1 MGYTK
6 TTAVLLAVSVFL
18 AGCGGS
24 TGSATSGAGVTASGQ
39 EQASGQQDTG
49 QQDTG
54 QQASGQQDAGRQ
66 DTGQQ
71 AETASPYRDRNPDTK
86 TPISEENYSDRE
98 KQNLNEL
105 ETTLAE
111 DSERLVY
118 SGNYITNI
126 YDDFAWKSEADIFP
140 AKLDLRIR
148 GTVTPVKSQ
157 APWSSCWSFGTMAAS
172 ETSLLNTL
180 GLTAEEYESKY
191 GAPMDLSEKHLAW
204 FSKTALPDADAYP
217 EGQYPYEPEQAG
229 EGSHP
234 VDEEA
239 MSRYNFGGTFSLA
252 TSMLTSGVG
261 VVDESIAP
269 YTDSEGG
276 LDASGDWSLP
286 EELRFTQSYE
296 LKEANVL
303 PAPAY
308 WGSDEYVYREAATEM
323 IKSELQ
329 KGRAVGICYYAVKSM
344 PRMNRDDIQALIQKD
359 YADKTDISEEDKMTR
374 FELMYRLRDSA
385 GMTDEEVM
393 HIAEVACRLSDVE
406 DGTYDLKGMTRDQLN
421 LLVKTTRFG
430 SPIEYIE
437 SYEAAFK
444 AAYEKGYLNEFEAE
458 DGTAVTAHYT
468 SQSEWPNHTVTI
480 VGWDDTI
487 PVSYFTEGQQPPAPG
502 AWIVKNSWGSNWG
515 MDGYFY
521 ISYYDQT
528 LSNPQSFEYVKPED
542 NEPEELEILE
552 HDLMPNELI
561 SSTLYDEP
569 VYEAGVYEVETDSI
583 LQYVSA
589 MTGMLD
595 TEVTAE
601 VYLLGNDAKIPT
613 DGILLETVSGTFKYA
628 GYHRMTLPNNLSVP
642 KGAVI
647 SIVVLQRVATEEGR
661 KYALVNTSSL
671 GKKGTEKIEKEFG
684 VRAREY
690 CEGRV
695 APGESYVSF
704 VGGRWI
710 DWSNEVAKLAT
721 LEGCENIA
729 YDNLPIKGYS
739 YPRSEVE
746 ALHDFSRKV
755 QTAEGEAAICPECG
769 YVILEVK

>member
-1 MGYTK
+1 MRHTK
-6 TTAVLLAVSVFL
+6 TTAVLLAFSVFL

-24 TGSATSGAGVTASGQ
+24 TGSTTSGAGATASGQ
-39 EQASGQQDTG
+39 QSSEHQAAEQPS
-49 QQDTG
+49 
-54 QQASGQQDAGRQ
+54 SE
-66 DTGQQ
+66 QQ
-71 AETASPYRDRNPDTK
+71 AETASPDRDRNTDAQ
-86 TPISEENYSDRE
+86 TPIPEENYSDRE

-140 AKLDLRIR
+140 AKLDLRGR
-148 GTVTPVKSQ
+148 GTVTPVKDQ
-157 APWSSCWSFGTMAAS
+157 TPWGSCWSFGTMAAS

-204 FSKTALPDADAYP
+204 FSKTALPDVDAYP
-217 EGQYPYEPEQAG
+217 ERQYPYEPEQAG

-234 VDEEA
+234 IDESA
-239 MSRYNFGGTFSLA
+239 TSRYNFGGTFSLA
-252 TSMLTSGVG
+252 TSMLASGVG

-276 LDASGDWSLP
+276 LNAVGDWSLP

-329 KGRAVGICYYAVKSM
+329 KGRAVGICYYAVKTL
-344 PRMNRDDIQALIQKD
+344 PKMNRDDIQALIQRD

-374 FELMYRLRDSA
+374 FELMYGLRDPA

-406 DGTYDLKGMTRDQLN
+406 DGTYDLKGMTREQLN
-421 LLVKTTRFG
+421 LLAKTTKFG
-430 SPIEYIE
+430 NPIEYIE
-437 SYEAAFK
+437 RYEAAMK
-444 AAYEKGYLNEFEAE
+444 ASYEKGYLNEFEAE
-458 DGTAVTAHYT
+458 DGTTVTAHYT
-468 SQSEWPNHTVTI
+468 NQSEWPNHVVTI

-487 PVSYFTEGQQPPAPG
+487 PVSYFTKGQQPPAPG
-502 AWIVKNSWGSNWG
+502 AWIVKNSWGSKWG

-528 LSNPQSFEYVKPED
+528 LSIPESFEYVKPNDE
-542 NEPEELEILE
+542 EPEQLEILE

-561 SSTLYDEP
+561 SSTLYSEP

-601 VYLLGNDAKIPT
+601 VYLLDNDAKIPT

-628 GYHRMTLPNNLSVP
+628 GYHRMTLPNNLSIP

-671 GKKGTEKIEKEFG
+671 GKKGTEKIEKERG
-684 VRAREY
+684 VRLREY

-704 VGGRWI
+704 VSGRWI

-729 YDNLPIKGYS
+729 YDNLPIKGYA